1 MKIIGILISVFITF
15 FGFSQ
20 ISYDFSIPLPPNE
33 KEVSVVSITHF
44 GTFSSEETNSF
55 YEFDNKGIWIISTIY
70 NSISKETVREN
81 SKYTVKDG
89 YIYGV
94 AKDSIPCV
102 LEEDRYHFG
111 IQNKDQLIGPN
122 SKNVLKKLDEN
133 KYILNFE
140 ENGHFVPTLLIFK
153 GKSLTV
159 QQFDYESG
167 TEVFNK
173 FELYI
178 TVKKEKMD
186 FITITPT
193 IKEWKKF
200 DFEKLLF
207 GNAILYLS
215 K

>member
-1 MKIIGILISVFITF
+1 MKIIGIIISVFVTF

-33 KEVSVVSITHF
+33 NQVGTVSTSHF
-44 GTFSSEETNSF
+44 GTFSSVESNSV
-55 YEFDNKGIWIISTIY
+55 YEFNLKGIWIISTVY
-70 NSISKETVREN
+70 SSISKETVREN

-94 AKDSIPCV
+94 ATDSIPCV

-111 IQNKDQLIGPN
+111 IQNRDQLIGPN
-122 SKNVLKKLDEN
+122 SKNILKKLDEN

-140 ENGHFVPTLLIFK
+140 ENGHFVPTLLVFK
-153 GKSLTV
+153 GKNLSV

-167 TEVFNK
+167 TTVFDS
-173 FELYI
+173 FELYS
-178 TVKKEKMD
+178 TLNKEKMD

-200 DFEKLLF
+200 DFERLLF
-207 GNAILYLS
+207 GKEILYLS